1 MNIYEQLFTILKEA
15 IFGAETVLTGTQTLS
30 LDLICTLG
38 SLALTLVPVLLC
50 IGFAKRFILER
61 W

>member
-1 MNIYEQLFTILKEA
+1 MNIYEQLFTILKDA
-15 IFGAETVLTGTQTLS
+15 VFGAETVLTGTQTLS

-38 SLALTLVPVLLC
+38 ALAVSLAPVLIC
-50 IGFAKRFILER
+50 IGLAKRFILGR